1 MIPLENEWK
10 NYAPNIAEK
19 RTCVNFSAMKKGHKK
34 ILTPMSQDLIV
45 KWRSGEDSN
54 LRTGYPA

>member
-1 MIPLENEWK
+1 
-10 NYAPNIAEK
+10 
-19 RTCVNFSAMKKGHKK
+19 MKKGHKK